1 MPQFYLLSVLANLV
15 AGLTLAGDYL
25 GAKFAFLASFKNLR
39 DNRPATIIIAL
50 VTVVIGVLKLIILS
64 PRESI
69 PVAGDLL
76 PALTGIILGG
86 TLLIEAFR
94 QKVEATGQSVEKIS
108 KVVLNYRVP
117 MGIAV
122 VVIALVHFLFP
133 GAVIL

>member
-39 DNRPATIIIAL
+39 DNRPATIVIA
-50 VTVVIGVLKLIILS
+50 VAAAVIGLLKLVILS
-64 PRESI
+64 PRESV

-76 PALTGIILGG
+76 PALAGIVLGVIL
-86 TLLIEAFR
+86 LAEVFR
-94 QKVEATGQSVEKIS
+94 ERVESRGQGIQKLS
-108 KVVLNYRVP
+108 KLALSYRVP
-117 MGIAV
+117 VGIAG
-122 VVIALVHFLFP
+122 VVIALAHFLLP